1 MKKLSIVCIILLSL
15 VCAGL
20 VSAGEYKG
28 RAVKIKMASEDIEGD
43 FMTTWGQKFSDEMKT
58 WSDGKIDITVY
69 PYGS

>member
-15 VCAGL
+15 ICAGL

-43 FMTTWGQKFSDEMKT
+43 FMTTWGQKIF
-58 WSDGKIDITVY
+58 
-69 PYGS
+69 